1 MTLKWTHAQAS
12 ERRNFQ
18 IVQSELRWHWHVFLT
33 ARSSWWLRYWKPW
46 TSRRRMPMV
55 SPILMSRSTYCL
67 IGRRNFRPRYLF
79 YPSESA
85 RCFFNNPLFR
95 WQTLLGLIKI
105 WLRFSACLW
114 IFFPSA
120 LVHLKIHLYQPV
132 HFKLTLCICSFD
144 VNQSLVHSLHS
155 LFPLSSSAYLI
166 SFTFSH
172 FHSGFPCLWFAG
184 AQKNSQ
190 PDF

>member
-1 MTLKWTHAQAS
+1 MVKILKALDLPAKDANGFS
-12 ERRNFQ
+12 DPYVKIYLLPDRKKKFQ
-18 IVQSELRWHWHVFLT
+18 T
-33 ARSSWWLRYWKPW
+33 K
-46 TSRRRMPMV
+46 V
-55 SPILMSRSTYCL
+55 S
-67 IGRRNFRPRYLF
+67 FF